1 MLASRCWTSSL
12 VHLPQEI
19 VSLQSTHTGQH
30 GAHKRIAHTQTRTH
44 TDAPH
49 SKTGNLVKAAGYQNN
64 TNIVD
69 QAWMLQC
76 PQLCGCLNVGF
87 VSVCAAFVSCRWN
100 LSYLLPGRDMTILIS
115 SITIFFLNECWDR
128 NIQIYF
134 FGRLLKKYFTVI
146 LV

>member
-1 MLASRCWTSSL
+1 MLAFRCWASSL

-30 GAHKRIAHTQTRTH
+30 GAHTRIAHTQTQTRTH
-44 TDAPH
+44 ADAPH

-76 PQLCGCLNVGF
+76 PQLWAMPECWVC
-87 VSVCAAFVSCRWN
+87 VSLCSLCV
-100 LSYLLPGRDMTILIS
+100 LSLEFELPSTRKRHDHFNKWCHNI
-115 SITIFFLNECWDR
+115 FLNECWDR
-128 NIQIYF
+128 NIQIKF
-134 FGRLLKKYFTVI
+134 FGRLLKTI
-146 LV
+146 LL